1 MDDSPA
7 KNDEDKR
14 NELLRKERRS
24 KKDARSFCPLF
35 FLFFLFF
42 FARHPSTFP
51 GAPRSHQISVVPG
64 RATSLFRRT
73 FAIVG
78 DSFRQV
84 ETLLHHPLAASL
96 SSSFFSVF
104 FFFRLSANFCLPPAS
119 QTSLPREPPNLSRIS
134 DATMHAA
141 RTKRPCRSLGRGR
154 LNNRGLFE
162 KSRQPRADCSRTCAH
177 PVLLPL
183 PRFLSLPLFSFASS
197 LGRGIARRVLDGSEV
212 VWVSAAIDGQIKIRP
227 FRLVC

>member
-24 KKDARSFCPLF
+24 KKNARSFCPLF

-64 RATSLFRRT
+64 RATSLFLRT

-104 FFFRLSANFCLPPAS
+104 FFFASRPTFVFHQPARRRSPAS
-119 QTSLPREPPNLSRIS
+119 HRIFHEFQ
-134 DATMHAA
+134 M
-141 RTKRPCRSLGRGR
+141 
-154 LNNRGLFE
+154 
-162 KSRQPRADCSRTCAH
+162 RQCTLQGQKG
-177 PVLLPL
+177 PV
-183 PRFLSLPLFSFASS
+183 
-197 LGRGIARRVLDGSEV
+197 G
-212 VWVSAAIDGQIKIRP
+212 VWVAA
-227 FRLVC
+227 V

>member
-7 KNDEDKR
+7 KNDGDKR
-14 NELLRKERRS
+14 NELLQKERRS
-24 KKDARSFCPLF
+24 KKDVRSFCPLI

-64 RATSLFRRT
+64 RATSLFLRT

-104 FFFRLSANFCLPPAS
+104 FSPLGQLLSSTS
-119 QTSLPREPPNLSRIS
+119 QPDWNLSRIS

-154 LNNRGLFE
+154 LNNHRLFE
-162 KSRQPRADCSRTCAH
+162 KSRQPRPDCSRTCAH

-183 PRFLSLPLFSFASS
+183 PRFLSLPLFFFASS
-197 LGRGIARRVLDGSEV
+197 LGRGIARRLLDGSEV
-212 VWVSAAIDGQIKIRP
+212 VWVSAAIGGEIKIRP
-227 FRLVC
+227 FMLVC